1 MTMLIKYSILM
12 MVKYLISPWEDYTSI
27 KVPNFDKV
35 SPTEANKAALLS
47 FVIKIG
53 DSREI

>member
-1 MTMLIKYSILM
+1 
-12 MVKYLISPWEDYTSI
+12 MVKYLISIWEDYTSI
-27 KVPNFDKV
+27 KVSNVDKV
-35 SPTEANKAALLS
+35 FPTEVNKAALLS